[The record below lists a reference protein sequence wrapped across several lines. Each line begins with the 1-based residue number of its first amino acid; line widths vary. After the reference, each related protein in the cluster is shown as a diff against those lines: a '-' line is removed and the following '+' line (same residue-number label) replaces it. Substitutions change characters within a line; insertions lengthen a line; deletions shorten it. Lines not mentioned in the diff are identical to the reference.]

1 MNYID
6 LHVHSNKSDG
16 TLTPAEVAKHA
27 AERGLTAIALTDH
40 DCVSG
45 IDEAEQA
52 AASLRAAG
60 HALRIIPGVEISADY
75 KNGDIHILG
84 LFINPSDPALTAA
97 LDEAI
102 RCRDARNAK
111 MVQNLRNAGID
122 ITLEELLF
130 EAKDTVVTRAHF
142 ARFLQAHGYVK
153 DRTEAFRRYLDRDTP
168 YYVRREYLQPARA
181 IELIRG
187 AGGVPVLAHPLLY
200 HLTPDGVKELVAQLK
215 SAGLGGIEAI
225 YSANTGTDESF
236 VRQLA
241 SRYDLAI
248 SGGSDFHG
256 ANKPDIEIGT
266 GRGNLRIPE
275 DLLDALRR
283 A

>member
-6 LHVHSNKSDG
+6 LHVHSSKSDG
-16 TLTPAEVAKHA
+16 TLTPAEVAKRA
-27 AERGLTAIALTDH
+27 AERGLTAIALPDP

-45 IDEAEQA
+45 IAEAEHA
-52 AASLRAAG
+52 AAELRAAG

-84 LFINPSDPALTAA
+84 LFIEPSEPALTAA
-97 LDEAI
+97 LSEAI
-102 RCRDARNAK
+102 RCRDVRNEK
-111 MVQNLRNAGID
+111 MVQRLRDAGIE
-122 ITLEELLF
+122 ITLEALRS
-130 EAKDTVVTRAHF
+130 EAEDTVITRAHF
-142 ARFLQAHGYVK
+142 ARFLKMHGYVK
-153 DRTEAFRRYLDRDTP
+153 NNSEAFRRYLDRDTP
-168 YYVRREYLQPARA
+168 FYVPREYLQPERA

-200 HLTPDGVKELVAQLK
+200 HLTPDGVKELVARLK
-215 SAGLGGIEAI
+215 AAGLGGIEAI
-225 YSANTGTDESF
+225 YSANTGSDEGF

-241 SRYDLAI
+241 AQYGLAV

-256 ANKPDIEIGT
+256 AAKPGIEIGI
-266 GRGNLRIPE
+266 GRGGLRIPE
-275 DLLDALRR
+275 TLLEDLRR